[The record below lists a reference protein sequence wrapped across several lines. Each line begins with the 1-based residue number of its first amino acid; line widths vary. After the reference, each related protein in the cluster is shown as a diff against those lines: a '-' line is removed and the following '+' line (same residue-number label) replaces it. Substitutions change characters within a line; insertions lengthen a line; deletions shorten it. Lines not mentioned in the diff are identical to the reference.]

1 MRVQVKNEEA
11 AGSAAVL
18 SVTVV
23 TVGRIDAEEVKHRLG
38 AQEAVTVDVD
48 AGQFVMVDEQDKEG

>member
-1 MRVQVKNEEA
+1 MRVQVKNAEP

-23 TVGRIDAEEVKHRLG
+23 TVGRMDAEEVKHRLAPQG
-38 AQEAVTVDVD
+38 EVVVDVD
-48 AGQFVMVDEQDKEG
+48 AGQFLMVDEQDKEG